1 MNFKDKK
8 TLITAAGLGLVV
20 VLVLVAVLTGGSN
33 SEETTRVDPVQ
44 PPPGGLDNLAPVPA
58 VPAVPESEVSRLTQP
73 GESLVPLGE
82 AFGDLTV
89 VPGSSADSSSG
100 ASDEDSSEDTPIP
113 TPAVTTLQSLA
124 AYDAVQQIPGYTEEA
139 SPSGPV
145 PPPAAAVRFRLEG
158 HPGHF
163 WLSILDGNS
172 PHYGSIDSSAYNK
185 DHYSLP
191 ILNTS
196 CYILITDS
204 INFIVKYVSPTPPQ
218 DEAAIEASLNP
229 ALVVYAA
236 VDEVTDTRRAGL
248 VKPKP
253 AANPGCVDANSP

>member
-20 VLVLVAVLTGGSN
+20 VLILVAVLPGGSN
-33 SEETTRVDPVQ
+33 PEETTGVASVQ
-44 PPPGGLDNLAPVPA
+44 PTPDSPESPAPL
-58 VPAVPESEVSRLTQP
+58 PESEVSRLIQP

-82 AFGDLTV
+82 AEPLSGGLTV
-89 VPGSSADSSSG
+89 ADGSSAVPG
-100 ASDEDSSEDTPIP
+100 NQLADSSEDTPTT

-139 SPSGPV
+139 SSSGPV

-163 WLSILDGNS
+163 WLSIFDGNS
-172 PHYGSIDSSAYNK
+172 SHYGETDSSAYNK

-191 ILNTS
+191 ILTTS
-196 CYILITDS
+196 CYILVTDS
-204 INFIVKYVSPTPPQ
+204 TSFIVKYVSPTPPQ
-218 DEAAIEASLNP
+218 DEAAVEASLNP
-229 ALVVYAA
+229 ALNVYLA
-236 VDEVTDTRRAGL
+236 VDEATDGRRAGL
-248 VKPKP
+248 IRPNLAADP
-253 AANPGCVDANSP
+253 ACVDANSP